1 MFLKYF
7 KITFYQFNVF
17 KNYSFSFSLQM
28 SPEVLYTTPT
38 FYHLTSLPLQALNM
52 QILQLIRHQKKKA
65 QSYSVARVLLMLT
78 LV

>member
-17 KNYSFSFSLQM
+17 KNYSFSFSPQM
-28 SPEVLYTTPT
+28 SPEILYTTPT
-38 FYHLTSLPLQALNM
+38 FYHLTSLTLQALNM
-52 QILQLIRHQKKKA
+52 QILQLTRHQKKA
-65 QSYSVARVLLMLT
+65 QSYSVAIVLMLT